1 MIATQRKTNTTKMP
15 ITEPCIKLKES
26 IFSSH
31 GTSAC
36 ADLTPASI
44 LTYAI
49 ELGREVVR
57 LESEVISQKAAKT
70 QVKNFTKN
78 GPSSEYENRYKL
90 SARI

>member
-31 GTSAC
+31 GASDE

-49 ELGREVVR
+49 ELGSEVVR
-57 LESEVISQKAAKT
+57 LESEVISQKL
-70 QVKNFTKN
+70 Q
-78 GPSSEYENRYKL
+78 KL
-90 SARI
+90 SIERFLIAQI